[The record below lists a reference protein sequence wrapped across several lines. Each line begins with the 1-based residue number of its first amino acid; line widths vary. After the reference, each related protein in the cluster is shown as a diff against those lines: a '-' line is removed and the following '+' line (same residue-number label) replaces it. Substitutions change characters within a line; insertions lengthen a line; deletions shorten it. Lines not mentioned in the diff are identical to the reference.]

1 MRKLVYDCLYKN
13 VRMKTVDTFKEAKAW
28 KKEDARNTV
37 EERLIDYVEKE
48 ETKEEREKRITRAKK
63 RNEAIRKKA
72 SMVNKKHW

>member
-13 VRMKTVDTFKEAKAW
+13 VRMKTVNTFKEAKAW
-28 KKEDARNTV
+28 KKEDERNTV
-37 EERLIDYVEKE
+37 KERLIDYVEKE

-72 SMVNKKHW
+72 SIVNKKH

>member
-28 KKEDARNTV
+28 KKEDVRNTV

-48 ETKEEREKRITRAKK
+48 ETKEERKKRITRAKK

-72 SMVNKKHW
+72 SMVNKKH